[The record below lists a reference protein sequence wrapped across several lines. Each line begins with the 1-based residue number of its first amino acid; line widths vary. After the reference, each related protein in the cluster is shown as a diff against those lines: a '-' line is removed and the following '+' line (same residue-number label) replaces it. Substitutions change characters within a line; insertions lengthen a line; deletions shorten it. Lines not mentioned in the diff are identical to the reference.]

1 MPPVLRNTG
10 NPAVS
15 RDWIGLDHDGLAW
28 NVRPAAKPL
37 ILRQDWAP
45 PVADSDRWRIVQRWG
60 SRVSALGEAAGPLSG
75 GLFVKWCG
83 LRHPGEALRFAVTDS
98 RSMAEWRTNICLA
111 GLGIFV
117 AECLAV
123 GERRRFGCWTGGV
136 LVFRAVTPPLTLAAC
151 LRAAP
156 EAAARRL
163 TAAAADLTARL
174 HEHGFCHHDLHGDN
188 VLVDQAGTPAERLL
202 LVDLHEATRHRDLAA
217 ADWLADLARLN
228 AYTPGSRAC
237 RLRFWAR
244 YAAARRLPRE
254 RFRGWLAEIERE
266 TRRLWDRHYRKRGES
281 IELY

>member
-1 MPPVLRNTG
+1 
-10 NPAVS
+10 VS

-98 RSMAEWRTNICLA
+98 RSRAEWRTNACLA
-111 GLGIFV
+111 GLGISV

-123 GERRRFGCWTGGV
+123 GERRRFGLWTGGV

-156 EAAARRL
+156 EAAARR
-163 TAAAADLTARL
+163 R
-174 HEHGFCHHDLHGDN
+174 
-188 VLVDQAGTPAERLL
+188 AE
-202 LVDLHEATRHRDLAA
+202 AA

-254 RFRGWLAEIERE
+254 RLRGWLAEIDRE
-266 TRRLWDRHYRKRGES
+266 TRRLWKRHYRKRGES